1 MRNSLIGKKAGYKT
15 SFTMIFAIFVLFL
28 MSFSAITVIGKY
40 RVLKI
45 DIDID
50 ENPLNC
56 GEETTVTVT
65 IHLENG
71 DDIPGYGDLRI
82 GLIEN
87 DGPNATTL
95 DKSSEW
101 VPGLT
106 EGENPVYF
114 TVKCQIKEAG
124 CQLWGPRGNSDESGA
139 WVFAHIYNVGEK
151 SPKIY
156 IQCKQRDKDGEVSM
170 NGSDSCMVGDE
181 TTAIMSAVEPINNVT
196 SANWSISYD
205 SSVFEVKK
213 VEFLNQV
220 LNDLFDKGLLTYQ
233 DNPRENQIE
242 FSIFLTIE
250 PITLEGELV
259 SIELMAK
266 NDTSKIWQETFLK
279 CTEDSIFFSELIEE
293 IDICKGGNHSIFILP
308 LDTTPPEI
316 DSTHIDFTQGLV
328 TGQPGAVTDE
338 NYGDLDAYL
347 TVSLYDEND
356 ELVAEDTVNPDGSFE
371 LGPFFW
377 LSSES
382 SSTLIVTNG
391 ASLSNSYS
399 FIPKQSNIP
408 YVYALNDTTGEPGE
422 NITVQ
427 IYVQGRSDTSE
438 TYDIL
443 ISDTQNWEFEQNSY
457 HITLGAMED
466 RIILVNASIPK
477 TAENAS
483 TNTISLIMASSTN
496 PEYSDYD
503 SLNVNVVGEYIE
515 PTEPSDG
522 ESKKKDEIPGFEF
535 AIVFLAVLI
544 ISLYISRRKSR

>member
-1 MRNSLIGKKAGYKT
+1 MRNSLIGKKASYKT

-28 MSFSAITVIGKY
+28 LSLSAFTVIGKY
-40 RVLKI
+40 RVLKV
-45 DIDID
+45 DIDVD
-50 ENPLNC
+50 KNPLDC

-65 IHLENG
+65 IHLERG
-71 DDIPGYGDLRI
+71 DDIPSYGDLEI

-87 DGPNATTL
+87 DGPNASTL
-95 DKSSEW
+95 DKESIWGPLLSF
-101 VPGLT
+101 
-106 EGENPVYF
+106 GENPVSF

-139 WVFAHIYNVGEK
+139 WVYAYIWSVGEK

-156 IQCKQRDKDGEVSM
+156 IQCKQIEKDGEVSM

-205 SSVFEVKK
+205 SSVFEVKM
-213 VEFLNQV
+213 VEFLNPG
-220 LNDLFDKGLLTYQ
+220 LIDLFDKGLLTYQ

-266 NDTSKIWQETFLK
+266 NDTSKFWQETFLK
-279 CTEDSIFFSELIEE
+279 CTEDSVFFSELIEE

-308 LDTTPPEI
+308 FDTTPPEI
-316 DSTHIDFTQGLV
+316 DITHIDFTQGLV

-338 NYGDLDAYL
+338 NYGDLDGYL

-356 ELVAEDTVNPDGSFE
+356 ELVAENTINPDGSFE

-377 LSSES
+377 LSNES

-391 ASLSNSYS
+391 ASLNTSYS
-399 FIPKQSNIP
+399 FTPKQSNIP

-477 TAENAS
+477 TAENGS

-503 SLNVNVVGEYIE
+503 SVNVNIVGEYIE
-515 PTEPSDG
+515 PTKP
-522 ESKKKDEIPGFEF
+522 SKKKDEIPGFEF

-544 ISLYISRRKSR
+544 ITLYISRRKAR